1 MFKQE
6 KLNQI
11 KGEKPERSQQNWRK
25 STSKRQLICEKCN
38 RFHKDDKYCPATNK
52 ECLKCNE
59 KGHFI
64 ACCKVKSNKDEQLRA
79 IYSNQQHNKESH
91 EQSFESTTSNT
102 LFALS
107 FNTSKR
113 ECPSIVAEVNGHQV
127 KFGIDTQASIN
138 DISWK
143 EFLRIID
150 QP

>member
-1 MFKQE
+1 ME
-6 KLNQI
+6 
-11 KGEKPERSQQNWRK
+11 EV

-64 ACCKVKSNKDEQLRA
+64 ACCKVKSNKVEQLKA